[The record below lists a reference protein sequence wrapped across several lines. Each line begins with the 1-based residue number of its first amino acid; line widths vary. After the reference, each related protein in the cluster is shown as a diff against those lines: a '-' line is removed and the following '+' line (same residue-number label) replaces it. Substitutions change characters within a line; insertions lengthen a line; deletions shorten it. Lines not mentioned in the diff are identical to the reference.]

1 MFHTP
6 AQTFDDQT
14 GSSLGPA
21 RPGSDR
27 LASAARSVTLAR
39 RTLTVMPAHDG
50 IRITCDESGEIA
62 AIEIA
67 AALALSPDDHADL
80 LRRGIGLGD
89 AGLGRLPLRIAV
101 PKTLWR
107 NIPCARE
114 PLRIAIS
121 LEALYANEAITLH
134 ARAHRLFPA
143 DGAGAWAA

>member
-1 MFHTP
+1 
-6 AQTFDDQT
+6 
-14 GSSLGPA
+14 
-21 RPGSDR
+21 
-27 LASAARSVTLAR
+27 
-39 RTLTVMPAHDG
+39 MPAHDG